1 MTSTL
6 RSYSSFATPT
16 KFFDVLTP
24 AYSDNTILG
33 SYDIPIPFTVSN
45 QVLDIN
51 TAQSSA
57 AATFVANG
65 DSPETN
71 VHFQCKFLGGAR
83 VVSAF
88 GPNMLT
94 WLSKRIQN
102 HESLGAPYDGPL
114 LLTVQP
120 LMTKIQLASPE
131 QGDGPLNDESV
142 YGITDAAPS
151 SSEYIGGDES
161 SSYYTTWIFKTPMTI
176 RYRGPS
182 GFRYMTMTSQF
193 SAN

>member
-6 RSYSSFATPT
+6 RSYSRFATPT

-24 AYSDNTILG
+24 AYYDGTVLG
-33 SYDIPIPFTVSN
+33 GYNLPIPFTVEN

-51 TAQSSA
+51 TAQSSD
-57 AATFVANG
+57 AATFVNNG
-65 DSPETN
+65 DSPDTAVN
-71 VHFQCKFLGGAR
+71 FQCKAIGGAR
-83 VVSAF
+83 VVSSF

-102 HESLGAPYDGPL
+102 EEGLGAPYDGPL
-114 LLTVQP
+114 HLTVQP
-120 LMTKIQLASPE
+120 LMTKIQLAAPE

-151 SSEYIGGDES
+151 SSEYIGGDEM
-161 SSYYTTWIFKTPMTI
+161 SSYYTSWVFKTPITI

-182 GFRYMTMTSQF
+182 GFKYLTMTSQF